1 MAGLFAILLA
11 LALGCALVLRFA
23 NLTSLQPRWA
33 AALVIFGSGTA
44 LGIGLTSIL
53 FLVALLLVPGLP
65 SLAMW
70 LEIGVLAGVSY
81 DLFRHSKSAVPTKPP
96 RSFPWNLVL
105 MAGLILA
112 LTLVITAM
120 SGAWENNP
128 QGNWD
133 AWAIWNLRARFLA
146 SGGSVAHRAWSPLL
160 GATHP
165 EYPLLTSAFVA
176 RAWTYSHT
184 LSAAVPIAVSC
195 LFFLALISIA
205 TGGMAAWRSG
215 PLGLLL
221 GLSLAATPT
230 LVHAVPDQYA
240 DIPLACYF
248 TGALMLAFLDHPA
261 LAGLLAGLA
270 AWTKDEGLLFVAVFL
285 VAAAII
291 RRHQLLR
298 LLAGAALGGGVAVL
312 FKTIL
317 APGNA
322 SLLSASLPL
331 LGQHLS
337 DPGRYRQVVAAMGA
351 QFIDMASGWYHPILP
366 ALSLAIAL
374 RFDIQRRRDVM
385 FCSTVAV
392 LLLAGYFAVYV
403 ITPNDLTWQLQT
415 SLSRLYVQFWPIL
428 LLAIWT
434 ALRAP
439 ETTAIVQAQTHKT
452 RKKAKA

>member
-1 MAGLFAILLA
+1 MF
-11 LALGCALVLRFA
+11 
-23 NLTSLQPRWA
+23 
-33 AALVIFGSGTA
+33 
-44 LGIGLTSIL
+44 
-53 FLVALLLVPGLP
+53 ALL
-65 SLAMW
+65 
-70 LEIGVLAGVSY
+70 
-81 DLFRHSKSAVPTKPP
+81 DR
-96 RSFPWNLVL
+96 
-105 MAGLILA
+105 
-112 LTLVITAM
+112 
-120 SGAWENNP
+120 
-128 QGNWD
+128 
-133 AWAIWNLRARFLA
+133 
-146 SGGSVAHRAWSPLL
+146 
-160 GATHP
+160 
-165 EYPLLTSAFVA
+165 
-176 RAWTYSHT
+176 
-184 LSAAVPIAVSC
+184 
-195 LFFLALISIA
+195 
-205 TGGMAAWRSG
+205 
-215 PLGLLL
+215 
-221 GLSLAATPT
+221 
-230 LVHAVPDQYA
+230 
-240 DIPLACYF
+240 
-248 TGALMLAFLDHPA
+248 PA

-270 AWTKDEGLLFVAVFL
+270 AWTKDEGLLFVAIL
-285 VAAAII
+285 LAAATIF

-298 LLAGAALGGGVAVL
+298 LLAGAALGGGAAVL

-337 DPGRYRQVVAAMGA
+337 DASRYRQVVAAMGA

-452 RKKAKA
+452 RKKAKT